1 MLDID
6 KVFGFD
12 KKMAE
17 DGVKMILD
25 VKGEQFFL
33 VRRIPNPDY
42 ERQLG
47 QEYRRWEKVLK
58 MKTPEAEELSQKL
71 MAEVLARTVL
81 IGWSGISNKGKKLEF
96 NVENATKL
104 MLEYPAL
111 RSAVVE
117 FAQEPSN
124 YRPTD
129 DVAEVKK
136 P

>member
-6 KVFGFD
+6 RVFGFD
-12 KKMAE
+12 KKMADE
-17 DGVKMILD
+17 GVKMVLD

-33 VRRIPNPDY
+33 VRKIPNPDY

-71 MAEVLARTVL
+71 MAEVVSRTVL
-81 IGWSGISNKGKKLEF
+81 IGWGGISLKGKKLEF
-96 NVENATKL
+96 SPENAAKL
-104 MLEYPAL
+104 LIEYPSL
-111 RSAVVE
+111 RSAVMD
-117 FAQEPSN
+117 FAQETSN
-124 YRPTD
+124 FRPTD